1 MKDLE
6 SRSLSYTIV
15 GEFLLDLK
23 EKFGEGDD
31 ITIKVA
37 EQKKMKKRSKIIE
50 EFVQEFKKVT
60 KRCRYKER
68 PLVEEFK

>member
-15 GEFLLDLK
+15 GEFLLNLK
-23 EKFGEGDD
+23 EKFGKGDD

-37 EQKKMKKRSKIIE
+37 E
-50 EFVQEFKKVT
+50 
-60 KRCRYKER
+60 
-68 PLVEEFK
+68 